1 MVQEILGKL
10 RKKTLIKSFFR
21 KDDYL
26 SEVLNKNVYILFNFL
41 NKSEEILLESLN
53 ELCNQ
58 YLQEDLFIFVKV
70 KTNLIRQINKIES
83 LGFRLI
89 DTNITFSKS
98 SNLRYESVLD
108 DDIIIKFSES
118 SHKNFIGEIAYNN
131 FKFSRFHLDP
141 NIKKSQADN
150 LKKCW
155 VENFFSG
162 QRGDYMIIALRKNKP
177 IGFLQL
183 IKEKKKIIID
193 LIAVSSGY
201 RGKRIGSSMIEF
213 ACNKIQFDII
223 TAGTQ
228 ISNLPSINLYS
239 KLGFKPITS
248 DYVFHFHNI

>member
-1 MVQEILGKL
+1 MGKL
-10 RKKTLIKSFFR
+10 RKKILIKSFFK

-41 NKSEEILLESLN
+41 NKSEKILLESLN

-58 YLQEDLFIFVKV
+58 YLQEDLFVYVKV
-70 KTNLIRQINKIES
+70 KTNLIHQINKIES

-89 DTNITFSKS
+89 DTNITFSRS
-98 SNLRYESVLD
+98 SNLGYKEVVG
-108 DDIIIKFSES
+108 DDIFIKFAKS
-118 SHKNFIGEIAYNN
+118 SYKHSIGEIAFNN

-150 LKKCW
+150 LKKYW

-162 QRGDYMIIALRKNKP
+162 HRGHYMITALCKNKP

-183 IKEKKKIIID
+183 LKKENKIIID

-228 ISNLPSINLYS
+228 ISNLPSINLYL